1 MVLTRKLSE
10 LIDILLKPFS
20 EHIKSFIRNSSDFL
34 SECPR
39 DVDKDTEIVIFDV
52 ISLYTSIP
60 HEFGLDAIMFLT
72 KYHEDLYPRFRKEFV
87 LESAN
92 FIL

>member
-60 HEFGLDAIMFLT
+60 HESGLDAMFLT
-72 KYHEDLYPRFRKEFV
+72 KYQEDLYPRFRKEFV